1 MIIMVIIIIIIL
13 IITIIII
20 IIIIIIMIISHSPTH
35 VISVHHKLEQVVA
48 PQPVDKISQT
58 NYGISLW

>member
-1 MIIMVIIIIIIL
+1 MIIMVVIIIIIL
-13 IITIIII
+13 IITIII

>member
-1 MIIMVIIIIIIL
+1 MIIMVIIIIIL
-13 IITIIII
+13 IITI

>member
-1 MIIMVIIIIIIL
+1 MIIMVIIIIIL
-13 IITIIII
+13 IITIIIII

-48 PQPVDKISQT
+48 PQPVDKIS
-58 NYGISLW
+58 